1 MGLERVEASEKPTHP
16 KDQKFNALFDRFYQ
30 FDCSDGFPLAWSHY
44 DCMHIVT
51 LFQTTNPVGISSED
65 VVPATLRLILAIWG

>member
-30 FDCSDGFPLAWSHY
+30 FDCSDGFPLAWSQS

-51 LFQTTNPVGISSED
+51 LF
-65 VVPATLRLILAIWG
+65 